1 MTNKNNVQFLDVK
14 KKKKKKLENVKLL
27 ITNFTTKDLQTNLI
41 MNIITLLQ

>member
-1 MTNKNNVQFLDVK
+1 MSK
-14 KKKKKKLENVKLL
+14 KKKKNLENVKLL